1 MSERNL
7 EELSALMDGEIS
19 ELEVRRVLKNI
30 EQDQVMCQKWARYQ
44 LVSSVLKGETRGA
57 AQQWQA
63 VDLSARVAQALDS
76 EPAHSG
82 AIAAS
87 GGKVKETWLRPFA
100 NVAVAASV
108 SAAVI
113 LGWQAVNQQPATSGP
128 VAASGP
134 VAVMP
139 TGSGSAVASVS
150 PAASGLMPVAQTSGA
165 FRATPATSQQQIIRY
180 NPASDDQLNYYLISH
195 SGNAAFNTAS
205 GVAPYARVVMLKPAP
220 EAAQQPQSGR

>member
-1 MSERNL
+1 MNERNL

-57 AQQWQA
+57 TQQWQA
-63 VDLSARVAQALDS
+63 VDLSARIAQQLETEA
-76 EPAHSG
+76 AHTG

-87 GGKVKETWLRPFA
+87 AGKVKETWLRPFA

-113 LGWQAVNQQPATSGP
+113 LGWQAVNQKPVNATGP
-128 VAASGP
+128 VAALPAGAGN
-134 VAVMP
+134 V
-139 TGSGSAVASVS
+139 VASAS
-150 PAASGLMPVAQTSGA
+150 SATSGLMPVAQTSGS

-205 GVAPYARVVMLKPAP
+205 GVAPYARVVMLKPAQ
-220 EAAQQPQSGR
+220 ETAQQQQSGR

>member
-63 VDLSARVAQALDS
+63 VDLSARVAQALEG
-76 EPAHSG
+76 EPSHAG
-82 AIAAS
+82 GIAAS

-113 LGWQAVNQQPATSGP
+113 LGWQSVNQQP

-134 VAVMP
+134 VAFAP
-139 TGSGSAVASVS
+139 ASAGNVVAAA
-150 PAASGLMPVAQTSGA
+150 PAVSGLMPVAQTSGP
-165 FRATPATSQQQIIRY
+165 FRTAPATSQQQIIRY
-180 NPASDDQLNYYLISH
+180 NPSSDDQLNYYLISH

-205 GVAPYARVVMLKPAP
+205 GVAPYARVVALKPAA
-220 EAAQQPQSGR
+220 ETVQQRAGQQ